1 MVNSHGFEVH
11 NVLMTI
17 LTSTRWCSCSFS
29 CSGCCSSG
37 GSSSC
42 CACSIEAAL
51 ASHLKDW
58 PEQEVS
64 GDGAVAAR
72 GVVDT

>member
-1 MVNSHGFEVH
+1 MLIFVLLEWIYKN
-11 NVLMTI
+11 NVWLSE
-17 LTSTRWCSCSFS
+17 LTS

-72 GVVDT
+72 GVVDTWLD